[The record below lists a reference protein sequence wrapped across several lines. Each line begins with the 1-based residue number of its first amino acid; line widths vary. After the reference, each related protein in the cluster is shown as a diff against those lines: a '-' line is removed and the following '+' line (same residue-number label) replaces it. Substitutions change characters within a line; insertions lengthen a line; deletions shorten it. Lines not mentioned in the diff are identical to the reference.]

1 MMRHVMIMLAGFSLL
16 PMAGFAGTADASS
29 DPVFPVT
36 FEGTAKIEAVNLR
49 NKNLRAGDKRE
60 NELELEPLLRFD
72 IRVMPDSPVYGRAEL
87 EWKRQTKRE
96 SGERPEKQ
104 TRLEVNQ
111 AYIGLKNDLIP
122 DTRVKMGR
130 WLYRDEREWLVDE
143 NLDGAWI
150 HWRNAAWSADA
161 FAGRVNFWQKDLMD
175 STTRNTQSVN
185 IMGLLARYQVAKRWR
200 VGAYGVVQNNVS
212 DDSFRLGNFGLRSHN
227 ARDERL
233 QHWLEIGIAEGN
245 QQGERIRGYALDM
258 GGTLI
263 FPIENLKPRLTL
275 GYAVGSENYRQ
286 TGLQSNEAK
295 FGGETKFK
303 IYGETLNP
311 NLANLQVLTLGLGA
325 SIGDA
330 STLDLI
336 YHDYSQ
342 FRLGALS
349 EDDMALRPRYDRQ
362 NGRRLGYGLDLIY
375 GWEPLE
381 NLKLESK
388 LGTFTPSSRFAA
400 GSKSSSPRSQPAY
413 SAAVE
418 LDVSF

>member
-1 MMRHVMIMLAGFSLL
+1 MMRHVFITLAGLSLL
-16 PMAGFAGTADASS
+16 PMAVFADAPS

-36 FEGTAKIEAVNLR
+36 FAGTAKMEAVNLR

-72 IRVMPDSPVYGRAEL
+72 VRVMPDSPVYGRAEL

-96 SGERPEKQ
+96 SGELPEKQ
-104 TRLEVNQ
+104 TRLEVNL

-122 DTRVKMGR
+122 DTRVKIGR

-143 NLDGAWI
+143 NLDGAWVR
-150 HWRNAAWSADA
+150 WRKAAWSADA

-185 IMGLLARYQVAKRWR
+185 IMGLLARYQVAKRWSLG
-200 VGAYGVVQNNVS
+200 VYGVVQNNVS

-227 ARDERL
+227 ARDEHL

-258 GGTLI
+258 GGTVI

-303 IYGETLNP
+303 VYGETLNP

-325 SIGDA
+325 SLGET

-375 GWEPLE
+375 GWEPRD

-400 GSKSSSPRSQPAY
+400 GSKSSSQPAY
-413 SAAVE
+413 SAAVDLE
-418 LDVSF
+418 VSF